1 MTSGPSASNRL
12 IDVSAQTIPEVYTLD
27 YLVKVAMNNLLV
39 PCLGLPPDY
48 GLPPCTSFLSF
59 NPSAFHVCVCPR
71 EKEEFRRYYV
81 GLE

>member
-1 MTSGPSASNRL
+1 MTSGPSASNRM
-12 IDVSAQTIPEVYTLD
+12 IDVSAQMIPEVYTLD
-27 YLVKVAMNNLLV
+27 YLVRIAMNNLLV

-48 GLPPCTSFLSF
+48 GLPPCTSLF